1 MLNEDINDEIGGKA
15 NRINISA
22 KEYNDSWL
30 ETHAVNFASK
40 AITELFHSKTIP
52 WHDLDLNLQRKVV
65 KTIIDEI
72 KSWFEHQVVS
82 GISPERNWDYE

>member
-1 MLNEDINDEIGGKA
+1 
-15 NRINISA
+15 
-22 KEYNDSWL
+22 
-30 ETHAVNFASK
+30 
-40 AITELFHSKTIP
+40 
-52 WHDLDLNLQRKVV
+52 V